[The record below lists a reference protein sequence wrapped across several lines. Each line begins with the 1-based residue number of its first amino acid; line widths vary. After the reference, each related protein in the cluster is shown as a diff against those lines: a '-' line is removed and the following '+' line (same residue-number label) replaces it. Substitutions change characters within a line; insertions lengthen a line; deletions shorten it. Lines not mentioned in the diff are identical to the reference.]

1 MVFHMVNLLS
11 RRRMGQWLAAASLVG
26 SLAAWPAM
34 AQVTS
39 PRVNLTTSLGVIV
52 LELDPQK
59 APRTVEN
66 FIQYV
71 NDGHYNGTLFH
82 RVIPNFMIQGGGF
95 TAEMQQKPTRAPIA
109 LESRNGLSN
118 VRGTVAMAR
127 TNVPD
132 SATAQFFI
140 NVQDNR
146 FLDQSQSRDGHGYA
160 VFGKVVTGMDVV
172 DRIRAV
178 PTGRRGMH
186 ADVPAEPVIILN
198 ATLEK

>member
-34 AQVTS
+34 AQVSS

-52 LELDPQK
+52 LELDAQK

-71 NDGHYNGTLFH
+71 NDGHYNGTVFH

-186 ADVPAEPVIILN
+186 ADVPAEPVIILH